1 MPGSLE
7 VARGLAMAGRCI
19 RLDRDNLLNMIS
31 FMTIYVNIA
40 QARTRLSELVKA
52 AVRGEDIVICRA
64 GKPQVRLVAVAGQ
77 NENGLAA

>member
-1 MPGSLE
+1 M
-7 VARGLAMAGRCI
+7 VR
-19 RLDRDNLLNMIS
+19 

-40 QARTRLSELVKA
+40 EARTRLSELVKA